1 MNGIRSPILSNAAG
15 KIQFVDLVENT
26 TYRVDKDD
34 VTGVETW
41 VVISDRHGKRRPAIN
56 VIDSDGSRLGVYYLP
71 DGAVLSVHDGDM
83 AVPGAILAKLPR
95 AVGKT
100 KDITG
105 GLPRVAELFEARIPK
120 NVAVIAPIDGVVEYG
135 NEERGNQKVIIKNAE
150 EEASV
155 LVPRGRHLAV
165 LEGDRVRRGQKI
177 CDGSVDPHDIL
188 RVQGPEAVQR
198 HLVNE
203 IQAVYRLQ
211 GVAIADKHIEC
222 IVRQMMRKIKISDPG
237 DSDLLP
243 DEEIS
248 KARLRMK
255 NDKLRAEGRKEATG
269 TPMLLGI
276 TKSSLATDSF
286 ISAASFQETTKIL
299 TRAAIEGSEDP
310 LMGLK
315 ENVIMGHLIPCG
327 TGARHLRGV
336 TVIDSDAEADAASRA
351 AQEADDLNG
360 GVNFTMPDTGSEA
373 SGDNEDNLE

>member
-1 MNGIRSPILSNAAG
+1 M
-15 KIQFVDLVENT
+15 
-26 TYRVDKDD
+26 
-34 VTGVETW
+34 
-41 VVISDRHGKRRPAIN
+41 
-56 VIDSDGSRLGVYYLP
+56 
-71 DGAVLSVHDGDM
+71 
-83 AVPGAILAKLPR
+83 
-95 AVGKT
+95 
-100 KDITG
+100 
-105 GLPRVAELFEARIPK
+105 
-120 NVAVIAPIDGVVEYG
+120 IAPIDGVVEYG